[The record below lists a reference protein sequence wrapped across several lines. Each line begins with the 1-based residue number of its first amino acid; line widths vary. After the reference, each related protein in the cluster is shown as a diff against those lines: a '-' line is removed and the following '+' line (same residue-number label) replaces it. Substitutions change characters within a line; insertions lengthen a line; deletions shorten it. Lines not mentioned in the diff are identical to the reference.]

1 MNLLNNIFWLVL
13 SMALLAW
20 LQSRLHREV
29 QLFFLLVTRRPRM
42 AVVLFALVFFPGV
55 LLHELSHYLTA
66 KLLRVPT
73 GRFSIF
79 PKNVGDGRLQLG
91 YVEVAAADPIR
102 ESLIGAAPLL
112 AGSAFVA
119 YAGLVRLGLDSIWV
133 ALTQK
138 GLGSGVDELFSIF
151 EQADVWLWLYL
162 ALTISSTMFP
172 SASDRQPMLKTLI
185 GFIILLA
192 IVLLLG
198 AGYWLLDLV
207 GPGLARIMGAAV
219 VIFGISNG
227 LHVVLLIPLILIR
240 LLLAEVLGVEVQTVK
255 RVKAGD

>member
-1 MNLLNNIFWLVL
+1 MTLLNNIFWLVL
-13 SMALLAW
+13 TMALLAW

-79 PKNVGDGRLQLG
+79 PKSVGDGRLQLG
-91 YVEVAAADPIR
+91 YVEVAATGPLR
-102 ESLIGAAPLL
+102 ESFIGAAPLL

-119 YAGLVRLGLDSIWV
+119 YAGLERLGLDTIWL

-138 GLGSGVDELFSIF
+138 GLGSGVDQLFSIF
-151 EQADVWLWLYL
+151 ERPDVWLWLYL
-162 ALTISSTMFP
+162 ALTVSSTMFP
-172 SASDRQPMLKTLI
+172 SSSDRQPMLKTLI
-185 GFIILLA
+185 GFIIL
-192 IVLLLG
+192 IGVILLFG

-207 GPGLARIMGAAV
+207 GPGLTRTLGAAA
-219 VIFGISNG
+219 VIFGVSTG
-227 LHVVLLIPLILIR
+227 MHLLLLLPLSLIR
-240 LLLAEVLGVEVQTVK
+240 LLLAEVLGVKVQT
-255 RVKAGD
+255 A